1 MPADSVSPRRSPAV
15 IDRRYRP
22 TWRLR
27 LSRLLVVD
35 DDIQMLSALEA
46 ALRRKG
52 HAVETASNGV
62 DAVSKLESAPVQ
74 AVITDLRMPGL
85 DGLGLLQHIRRSQ
98 RALPVIVLSAYGTV
112 PTAVDAM
119 KAGATD
125 FLLKPFSHTALDEIL
140 NHHLTAGVG
149 PRSSTEATE
158 IITQNFSMLSLLDQA
173 AQAAK
178 TNATILV
185 QADSG
190 TGKEL
195 LARWIHKNSAN
206 HNGAFV
212 AVNCAALPEN
222 LLESELFGYEKGAFT
237 GAANFKPGRCELAQN
252 GNILLDEIGEMA
264 PLLQAKLLRVLQ
276 DQEVD
281 RIGGKR
287 PIPIRVRVIATTN
300 KDLKKLIA
308 RGQFRED
315 LFFRLNV
322 VPLRMPPLR
331 ERKDDITVLTRHF
344 MKKYGGPAEAEPET
358 ETIQLLE
365 RYGWPGNVRELENMV
380 HRAFALRGR
389 LKITPADLFE
399 NSVETPD
406 MSGLQAGQSVGEMER
421 KLIMTTLEQTNGNRT
436 HAARL
441 LGISLRTLRNKLR
454 EYRVEEAITV

>member
-1 MPADSVSPRRSPAV
+1 
-15 IDRRYRP
+15 
-22 TWRLR
+22 
-27 LSRLLVVD
+27 
-35 DDIQMLSALEA
+35 MLSALEA

-52 HAVETASNGV
+52 HTVETASNGL
-62 DAVSKLESAPVQ
+62 DAASKLENAPVQ
-74 AVITDLRMPGL
+74 AVITDLRMPGM
-85 DGLGLLQHIRRSQ
+85 DGLELLQHVRRTKP
-98 RALPVIVLSAYGTV
+98 ALPVIVLSAYGTV

-125 FLLKPFSHTALDEIL
+125 FLLKPFSHSALDEIL
-140 NHHLTAGVG
+140 NKHVVAGAGPVAVS
-149 PRSSTEATE
+149 PRSTPESFE
-158 IITQNFSMLSLLDQA
+158 IISHHPLMLSLLDQA
-173 AQAAK
+173 TQAAK

-185 QADSG
+185 QAESG

-206 HNGAFV
+206 HNGPFV

-237 GAANFKPGRCELAQN
+237 GANNFKPGKFELAQN
-252 GNILLDEIGEMA
+252 GTMLLDEIGEMA

-276 DQEVD
+276 EQEVD

-300 KDLKKLIA
+300 KDLRKLIA
-308 RGQFRED
+308 RAQCRED

-322 VPLRMPPLR
+322 VPLRVPPLR
-331 ERKDDITVLTRHF
+331 DRKDDIAVLTQHF
-344 MKKYGGPAEAEPET
+344 VKKYGGTPSQPDAETLE
-358 ETIQLLE
+358 LLQ
-365 RYGWPGNVRELENMV
+365 RYGWPGNVRELENII
-380 HRAFALRGR
+380 HRSFALRGR
-389 LKITPADLFE
+389 LKITASDLFDQ
-399 NSVETPD
+399 SVESPD
-406 MSGLQAGQSVGEMER
+406 APALQAGQSVGEMER

-454 EYRVEEAITV
+454 EYRVEEAAVL